1 MEDDEVLYEI
11 KWTVADV
18 RKAFVDRYGRQ
29 PSNGELSDCVQ
40 NLDTSTLEEV
50 SIERGW
56 SIVAEAII

>member
-1 MEDDEVLYEI
+1 MKDDEVLCEI

-29 PSNGELSDCVQ
+29 PSNGELNDCVQ

-56 SIVAEAII
+56 SIVDEAII